1 MARTDDDT
9 SVIGIPQALVLLA
22 GFLLLVRVADIAIN
36 FGHAVEPPRAVG
48 WQTTDALEQ
57 VPPRDK
63 NSAEKPVQ
71 ELSVESQNELN
82 KMLASCRES
91 KKTLLLQFY
100 AHWSDPCKKME
111 ASSLSN
117 AQVKE
122 LIDRNFVPVRVTDKM
137 KEYGKN
143 TRLVCELQK
152 RYRIFAFP
160 TLLVVGYDGEP
171 VATLIGNCSSLTT
184 YRFLSRTV
192 YSLNRNGNG
201 SQPRDSARRIG
212 NSDFC
217 QPVAFPRGKMAPSS
231 SG

>member
-1 MARTDDDT
+1 MARTDDEKSEKSEK
-9 SVIGIPQALVLLA
+9 SVISIPQTLVVIA
-22 GFLLLVRVADIAIN
+22 GILLVARVADLVVN
-36 FGHAVEPPRAVG
+36 FGHAAEPPRAVG
-48 WQTTDALEQ
+48 WQTTAALEE

-63 NSAEKPVQ
+63 NTADKPVQ
-71 ELSVESQNELN
+71 ELSKESQEELN

-100 AHWSDPCKKME
+100 AHWSDPCRKME
-111 ASSLSN
+111 ASSMSN

-143 TRLVCELQK
+143 TRLVSELQK

-192 YSLNRNGNG
+192 YSLNSSRPLQRHTAQNCNGRFNT
-201 SQPRDSARRIG
+201 
-212 NSDFC
+212 
-217 QPVAFPRGKMAPSS
+217 SS
-231 SG
+231 KSRS